1 MQLSQYEFGQE
12 HSQHHGSC
20 EKDKQYRHECDQ
32 RQAAPPPCSG
42 RVLQV
47 PLQERHVPVVRFPGD
62 IEDIPEQRDPA
73 DRGVEG
79 DVREHSADDRSRRT
93 QPRSL
98 KDEISRKH
106 GAHQIT
112 ESGNEPYQCIE
123 PKSIV
128 GPRNDKGAIE
138 QPAQCPELLDLR
150 GLMSPEDR

>member
-1 MQLSQYEFGQE
+1 MAMLCNRGIMEGLSVQLSEDEFGQE
-12 HSQHHGSC
+12 HSEHHGSC

-62 IEDIPEQRDPA
+62 IEEIP
-73 DRGVEG
+73 
-79 DVREHSADDRSRRT
+79 
-93 QPRSL
+93 
-98 KDEISRKH
+98 
-106 GAHQIT
+106 